1 MPAVMPTG
9 VVGTSTGADMF
20 LSVRSARAGEI
31 KGESVAIDHDEEI
44 VVNGWTWG
52 MTQQVAAAAPTG
64 GGGSA
69 RQAGHRRSLRPLT
82 VYKRLDRASTS
93 LMAVLGNND
102 SVRTAV
108 LTMRKA
114 GEGQQ
119 DFFKVTLTDGRVVD
133 LDYIAD
139 QDGNV
144 VEQVTFAFA
153 KIEIEY
159 KPQTT
164 SGGRGGASMFT
175 IDA

>member
-1 MPAVMPTG
+1 
-9 VVGTSTGADMF
+9 
-20 LSVRSARAGEI
+20 VRSARAGDI
-31 KGESVAIDHDEEI
+31 KGEAAATDHSDEI
-44 VVNGWTWG
+44 VVHGWSWG

-69 RQAGHRRSLRPLT
+69 RQAGQRRSLRPLT
-82 VYKRLDRASTS
+82 VYKRLDKATTS
-93 LMAVLGNND
+93 LMAVLGSND

-133 LDYIAD
+133 LDYAAD
-139 QDGNV
+139 EHGNV

-159 KPQTT
+159 KPQTPA
-164 SGGRGGASMFT
+164 GGRGGATTFA

>member
-1 MPAVMPTG
+1 MPSVIPSA
-9 VVGTSTGADMF
+9 VGTSTGADMF
-20 LSVRSARAGEI
+20 LAVRSARAGDI
-31 KGESVAIDHDEEI
+31 KGEAVATDHGEEI
-44 VVNGWTWG
+44 VVHGWTWG

-69 RQAGHRRSLRPLT
+69 RQAGQRRSLRPLT
-82 VYKRLDRASTS
+82 VYKRLDKATTS

-102 SVRTAV
+102 SVRTAI

-133 LDYIAD
+133 LDYVAD
-139 QDGNV
+139 ADGNV

-153 KIEIEY
+153 KIEVEY
-159 KPQTT
+159 RPQTGT
-164 SGGRGGASMFT
+164 GARAGATTFT